1 MDADVNFDLQ
11 FDVHVNADLNRTMS
25 EKTHRKGLTPL
36 QLHSN
41 LIPFLDIDENLYEVM
56 NEFEQN
62 SSAEILE
69 FVQAQTEAIVNSS
82 PQFIDIKFDE
92 VETQKQF

>member
-11 FDVHVNADLNRTMS
+11 FEVHVNADLNRTMS

-41 LIPFLDIDENLYEVM
+41 LIPFLDIDENLFM
-56 NEFEQN
+56 K
-62 SSAEILE
+62 S
-69 FVQAQTEAIVNSS
+69 
-82 PQFIDIKFDE
+82 
-92 VETQKQF
+92 